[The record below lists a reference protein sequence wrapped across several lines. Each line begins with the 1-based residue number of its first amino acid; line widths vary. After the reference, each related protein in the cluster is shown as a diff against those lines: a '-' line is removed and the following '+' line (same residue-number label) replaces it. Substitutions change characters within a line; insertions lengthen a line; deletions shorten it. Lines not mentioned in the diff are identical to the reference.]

1 MNVFILCGIMHLFM
15 QCVCLC
21 RCWGSCCCCWLHFQ
35 SAINWLAS
43 KGILSDYIEA
53 MTVSKQL
60 QAEQWDAHCS
70 CKWSFIANS
79 FATIINICEEL
90 EAAAAAVSAILDMNH
105 VKIIV
110 RRASRWRIFYWLDVL
125 ATTTSLRRLVL
136 FYEFSFLFPFPVVCI
151 KNYLVFHLSRSLS
164 LSVQIENIHS
174 TPTTHGKCIGLW
186 MCCQSFALSRNCG
199 RELRN
204 TLFYFYQMSLRFTNS
219 FAIVH
224 TFYYFHFDGWFG

>member
-1 MNVFILCGIMHLFM
+1 MRNYAFIYA
-15 QCVCLC
+15 VCL
-21 RCWGSCCCCWLHFQ
+21 SMPMLLLPLHFQ

-43 KGILSDYIEA
+43 KGISSDYIEA

-60 QAEQWDAHCS
+60 QVEQWDAHCS

-90 EAAAAAVSAILDMNH
+90 EAAAAAAVSAILDMNH

-136 FYEFSFLFPFPVVCI
+136 FYEFSFPFPFPIVCI
-151 KNYLVFHLSRSLS
+151 KNCLVFHLSRALS

-174 TPTTHGKCIGLW
+174 TPTKHTANVSGYGCVAKV
-186 MCCQSFALSRNCG
+186 S
-199 RELRN
+199 
-204 TLFYFYQMSLRFTNS
+204 LFL
-219 FAIVH
+219 AIVGANCE
-224 TFYYFHFDGWFG
+224 TFFLFPSNESTFH